1 MMASSKGKMCF
12 AALALL
18 AFVCN
23 AAMGSNAVD
32 GRTTNQAITTK
43 SISANGDDTASI
55 PDFDGDGTIGPG
67 DIVIFAGVFG
77 SRQGD
82 EKYDATYDL
91 NGDGEIG
98 FADLLIFAE
107 NFGKE
112 APSDDRSVLVALY
125 KAMDGPNWTYK
136 ENWLSAAPLDE
147 WYGVTTDY
155 KGRVAK
161 LQLGRNQ
168 LTGTISMELTRLTK
182 LHTFYFHRTGLCAPL
197 DAAFQN
203 WLHGIDDTRGENCSE
218 TLRRPVA
225 RMQS

>member
-1 MMASSKGKMCF
+1 MASSKGIMCF

-18 AFVCN
+18 AFVCH
-23 AAMGSNAVD
+23 AATRSNAD
-32 GRTTNQAITTK
+32 DDRTTFHAV
-43 SISANGDDTASI
+43 SLEANGDDTASI